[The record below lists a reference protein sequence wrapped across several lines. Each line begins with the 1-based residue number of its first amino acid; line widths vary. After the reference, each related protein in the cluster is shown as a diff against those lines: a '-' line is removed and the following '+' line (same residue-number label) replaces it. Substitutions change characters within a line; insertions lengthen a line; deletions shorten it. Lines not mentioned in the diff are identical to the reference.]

1 MKRIKNPDQL
11 IGQTKYYICTGA
23 PGGIE
28 KGVITRTTKSFCILE
43 TERGESK
50 RKAVHLLFSTEDEA
64 KLNVINMVTEF
75 LDHRFEMS
83 IFEMGGLF
91 KEMLEKYPE
100 KFV

>member
-1 MKRIKNPDQL
+1 MKRITKPGEL
-11 IGQTKYYICTGA
+11 IGKTKYYICTGS

-28 KGVITRTTKSFCILE
+28 KGVITRTTKSFCVLE
-43 TERGESK
+43 TEFGETK

-64 KLNVINMVTEF
+64 KLNVINLVTEF
-75 LDHRFEMS
+75 LNHRFEMN
-83 IFEMGGLF
+83 IFEMGDLF

>member
-50 RKAVHLLFSTEDEA
+50 RKAVH
-64 KLNVINMVTEF
+64 
-75 LDHRFEMS
+75 
-83 IFEMGGLF
+83 
-91 KEMLEKYPE
+91 
-100 KFV
+100 